1 MSRPSVVILCP
12 REFKFTDHDAAIE
25 RPFLA
30 DVAALRTVGLD
41 FDAIIPWH
49 RPRVDA
55 GTSARL
61 ARAAVLSEPLWNR
74 VN

>member
-12 REFKFTDHDAAIE
+12 REFKFTDHEAASE

-30 DVAALRTVGLD
+30 G
-41 FDAIIPWH
+41 
-49 RPRVDA
+49 A

-61 ARAAVLSEPLWNR
+61 TCAAVLGEPLWNR

>member
-12 REFKFTDHDAAIE
+12 REFKFTDHEATIE

-30 DVAALRTVGLD
+30 D
-41 FDAIIPWH
+41 
-49 RPRVDA
+49 A

-61 ARAAVLSEPLWNR
+61 TRAAVLSEPLWNR
-74 VN
+74 AN

>member
-12 REFKFTDHDAAIE
+12 REFKFTDHEATSE

-30 DVAALRTVGLD
+30 
-41 FDAIIPWH
+41 
-49 RPRVDA
+49 DA

-61 ARAAVLSEPLWNR
+61 TCAAVLGEPLWNR